1 MSTIM
6 SGVYEPALNFRFKVF
21 LVPTATDKK
30 NEQLIKNAS
39 DALGFNEISM
49 GYNETEVYEY
59 KEGGENS
66 FTHSFP
72 STTKAGNLV
81 LSHGVSSDATMGMLR
96 ELITKC
102 EDGKFEGARF
112 SMAIG
117 MFAQASP
124 TPSFWYFTDVWAK
137 RMEIGTLSTSD
148 SSAVVIERLELVVK
162 RAELE
167 IAKDAKPAPEPK
179 KEEPKPQKKPEP
191 KPKKKEEEKKPEPK
205 PKPEPEKKPEPKKE
219 EEKKPEP
226 KPKPKKKKADDG
238 WKERNRQRRE
248 AQAKKIEA
256 AQAKKGNKDY
266 KHNKYDGTL
275 DNPAEKKKAAKK

>member
-1 MSTIM
+1 MSSIM
-6 SGVYEPALNFRFKVF
+6 SGVYEPATNFRFKVF

-59 KEGGENS
+59 QEGGENG
-66 FTHSFP
+66 FIHSFP
-72 STTKAGNLV
+72 STTKAGNLI

-102 EDGKFEGARF
+102 EDGKYEGARF

-117 MFAQASP
+117 MFAQGSVK
-124 TPSFWYFTDVWAK
+124 PSFWYFTDVWAK
-137 RMEIGTLSTSD
+137 RMDIGTLQTDAGSGV
-148 SSAVVIERLELVVK
+148 AVERLELVVK
-162 RAELE
+162 RAEME
-167 IAKDAKPAPEPK
+167 IAKDSEPAPEPK
-179 KEEPKPQKKPEP
+179 KEEPK
-191 KPKKKEEEKKPEPK
+191 KEE
-205 PKPEPEKKPEPKKE
+205 PKPEPKPEPKKE
-219 EEKKPEP
+219 EKKPKPEP
-226 KPKPKKKKADDG
+226 KKEEPKKEEEKPKPKKKKADDG